1 MDICVITLILIQICC
16 VVILHKA
23 YSNPNIFEVVYNIG
37 KFLIRICGEVIN
49 KHTFALNSPFL
60 AIKKGGHCI
69 KSFKVNDWKR
79 SKPYIERLHS
89 DKHLSTDGHT
99 C

>member
-1 MDICVITLILIQICC
+1 MDICVITLLLIQICC

-37 KFLIRICGEVIN
+37 KVLIRICGELIN
-49 KHTFALNSPFL
+49 KHIFASNSPFL
-60 AIKKGGHCI
+60 EIKKGGHCI
-69 KSFKVNDWKR
+69 KSFKVNDWKH